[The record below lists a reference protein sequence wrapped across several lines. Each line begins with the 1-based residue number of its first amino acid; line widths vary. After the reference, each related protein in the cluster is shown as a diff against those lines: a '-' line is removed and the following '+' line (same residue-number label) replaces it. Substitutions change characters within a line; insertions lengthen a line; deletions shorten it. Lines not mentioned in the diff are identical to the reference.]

1 MIDIEDLHVRFR
13 TDEGDVH
20 AVRGISVHVA
30 EGEFYTLLGPSG
42 CGKTTTLRCLAG
54 LERPTSG
61 RILINGKAVFDSANG
76 TVLPAHKRQI
86 GMVFQSYAIWPH
98 LTVAEN
104 VAFPLREM
112 RPRLGE
118 PEMRER
124 VRKALELVQLG
135 GYEARPAPFLSGG
148 QQQRLALA
156 RAIVREA
163 PVVLLD
169 EPLSN
174 LDAKLRAE
182 TRLELRNLV
191 KRLNMT
197 AVYVTHD
204 QTEALTMADRV
215 AVMNAGEIIQESSP
229 VDIYQKPSS
238 RFVASFIGQI
248 NFVDGEIVKPP
259 TARAGST
266 GTVETPLGVLKYA
279 GGDGAEAGSKV
290 TVAIRPENLWVVEGK
305 GSNLAN
311 VMTGK
316 VSEMVFLG
324 DSLECRASV
333 GSAEIGMRLHPSN
346 SIKAGDNVR
355 IRVRP
360 EDIAILAI

>member
-1 MIDIEDLHVRFR
+1 MIRIEDLHVRFR
-13 TDEGDVH
+13 TDSGEVH
-20 AVRGISVHVA
+20 AVRGISIDVA

-54 LERPTSG
+54 LERPTEG
-61 RILINGKAVFDSANG
+61 RILIDNKPVHDTARGISV
-76 TVLPAHKRQI
+76 PAHKRDI

-98 LTVAEN
+98 LTVFEN

-112 RPRLGE
+112 RPRV
-118 PEMRER
+118 REEEVRKR
-124 VRKALELVQLG
+124 VAKALELVQLG
-135 GYEARPAPFLSGG
+135 GYESRPAPFLSGG

-156 RAIVREA
+156 RAAVREA

-215 AVMNAGEIIQESSP
+215 AVMNAGEIIQESP
-229 VDIYQKPSS
+229 PKDIYQHPNS
-238 RFVASFIGQI
+238 RFVASFIGHI
-248 NFVDGEIVKPP
+248 NFVDGEVRKRPD
-259 TARAGST
+259 TNNGAT
-266 GTVETPLGVLKYA
+266 GAVDTPWGALTYT
-279 GGDGAEAGSKV
+279 DGKDITEGAKV
-290 TVAIRPENLWVVEGK
+290 TVAIRPENLWLIEPGDSK
-305 GSNLAN
+305 TDN
-311 VMTGK
+311 VIEAEVTE
-316 VSEMVFLG
+316 VVFLG
-324 DSLECRASV
+324 DSLDCRARIGDS
-333 GSAEIGMRLHPSN
+333 ELGMRLHPSN
-346 SIKAGDNVR
+346 AIEVGKQ
-355 IRVRP
+355 IRMRVAPR
-360 EDIAILAI
+360 DVAVLAN

>member
-1 MIDIEDLHVRFR
+1 MIRIEDLHVRFN
-13 TDEGDVH
+13 TDSGDVH
-20 AVRGISVHVA
+20 AVRGISIDVA
-30 EGEFYTLLGPSG
+30 AGEFYTLLGPSG

-61 RILINGKAVFDSANG
+61 RILIDNKPVHDSANG
-76 TVLPAHKRQI
+76 VSVPAHRRDI

-98 LTVAEN
+98 LTVFEN

-112 RPRLGE
+112 RPRVSE
-118 PEMRER
+118 SDIRRR
-124 VRKALELVQLG
+124 VEKALELVQLS
-135 GYEARPAPFLSGG
+135 GYESRPAPFLSGG

-156 RAIVREA
+156 RAAVREA

-215 AVMNAGEIIQESSP
+215 AVMNAGEIVQEASP
-229 VDIYQKPSS
+229 QDIYKHPNS
-238 RFVASFIGQI
+238 RFVASFIGHI
-248 NFVDGEIVKPP
+248 NFVDGHIQRTRDLANGATGVVDTPW
-259 TARAGST
+259 GSLT
-266 GTVETPLGVLKYA
+266 YA
-279 GGDGAEAGSKV
+279 DGEDFAEGEKV
-290 TVAIRPENLWVVEGK
+290 TVAVRPENLW
-305 GSNLAN
+305 LAEDGGDTTN
-311 VMTGK
+311 QMHGEVIE
-316 VSEMVFLG
+316 VVFLG
-324 DSLECRASV
+324 DSLDCRATV
-333 GSAEIGMRLHPSN
+333 GSVELGMRLHPSN
-346 SIKAGDNVR
+346 TVAVGDKIS
-355 IRVRP
+355 IRVEPR
-360 EDIAILAI
+360 DVAVLSG

>member
-1 MIDIEDLHVRFR
+1 MIRIEDLHVSFR
-13 TDEGDVH
+13 TDSGDVH
-20 AVRGISVHVA
+20 AVRGISVNVA
-30 EGEFYTLLGPSG
+30 PGEFYTLLGPSG

-61 RILINGKAVFDSANG
+61 RILIDNKPVHDSARNIS
-76 TVLPAHKRQI
+76 VPAHRRNI

-98 LTVAEN
+98 LTVFEN

-112 RPRLGE
+112 RPRVAE
-118 PEMRER
+118 KDVKAR
-124 VRKALELVQLG
+124 VAKALELVQLS
-135 GYEARPAPFLSGG
+135 GYETRPAPFLSGG

-156 RAIVREA
+156 RAAVREA

-215 AVMNAGEIIQESSP
+215 AVMNAGEIIQEASP
-229 VDIYQKPSS
+229 QDIYKHPNS
-238 RFVASFIGQI
+238 RFVASFIGHI
-248 NFVDGEIVKPP
+248 NFVDGHIRKRPD
-259 TARAGST
+259 TANGAAGA
-266 GTVETPLGVLKYA
+266 VETPWGTLSYA
-279 GGDGAEAGSKV
+279 DGADLADGTKV
-290 TVAIRPENLWVVEGK
+290 TVAIRPENLWPVG
-305 GSNLAN
+305 GGGADGAN
-311 VMTGK
+311 VIEGEVTE
-316 VSEMVFLG
+316 VVFLG
-324 DSLECRASV
+324 DSLDCRAKV
-333 GSAEIGMRLHPSN
+333 GPSELGMRLHPSN
-346 SIKAGDNVR
+346 AVALGDN
-355 IRVRP
+355 IRMRVDPR
-360 EDIAILAI
+360 DVAVLAN